1 MPDRRYNPAVLPPE
15 SAELPGALAALL
27 RAPSAALQGLMPG
40 GVAVYES
47 DESVPGEAAEVSGT
61 PWLRV
66 VVREPVNPYG
76 SALGPSLARVAP
88 VELVAEASADGPE
101 GWPPRKMVAA
111 AHAAAYADLVGQRLD
126 LDYAHAAGEVF
137 CSHSPPTAAYDA
149 DVRAYYATAVYR
161 LLLTPLADEGG

>member
-27 RAPSAALQGLMPG
+27 RASATLQGLMPG

-61 PWLRV
+61 PWLRL

-76 SALGPSLARVAP
+76 SPLGPSLARNAP
-88 VELVAEASADGPE
+88 VEVVAEASADGPT
-101 GWPPRKMVAA
+101 GWPPRKMVSA
-111 AHAAAYADLVGQRLD
+111 AHSAAYAALVGQRLD

-137 CSHSPPTAAYDA
+137 CAHSPSTAAYDA
-149 DVRAYYATAVYR
+149 DARAYYATAVFR
-161 LLLTPLADEGG
+161 LLLTPLADALG